1 MEKLIEYYIEKEA
14 IKLRDRHQNYHNGV
28 HLEYERNLKRI
39 GNPDPKKIFTPECW
53 NVDKKFNPFY
63 VLKNKKAIA
72 KAIAKRLA
80 DGSYKPNPP
89 YVKEIPKKGGKGTR
103 TIAVYQIPDAAVSNY
118 LYNRLLGKNKHRFSS
133 LAYAYRDD
141 RNAHFAV
148 QDISLELSKYSR
160 VFISEFD
167 FKDFFGSIDHK
178 YLLEQ
183 LNENGF
189 YVSEFEKELIKTFI
203 EINDKG
209 IPQGTSISLF
219 LANIVCWELDKRLEL
234 EGLRFARYA
243 DDTIIWS
250 TDYSKITKS
259 FDIIAKF
266 SNEARIDLNISK
278 SDGISLL
285 RKEGM
290 PSEISQTKES
300 FDFLGYK
307 IYVDRVGI
315 KDQSVKR
322 IKQQISYLL
331 YRNLIQPLDG
341 NNRATII
348 VPNASNNDPS
358 FVTAIMQIRRYL
370 YGNLDDQKLARYI
383 DGTYTRLAFKGIMS
397 YYPLITD
404 IEQMKELDSWLF
416 NTIWNS
422 IKLRER
428 AFKDSK
434 NINVSGFF
442 PYNCSRDDFL
452 RVCRN
457 KRVNGKRYK
466 IQIPSFKR
474 IHLAMKKGLVDVGI
488 ERTMNPNASHYDY

>member
-1 MEKLIEYYIEKEA
+1 M
-14 IKLRDRHQNYHNGV
+14 
-28 HLEYERNLKRI
+28 
-39 GNPDPKKIFTPECW
+39 
-53 NVDKKFNPFY
+53 
-63 VLKNKKAIA
+63 KNKKAIA
-72 KAIAKRLA
+72 KSIASKLA
-80 DGSYKPNPP
+80 DNTYEPNDPF
-89 YVKEIPKKGGKGTR
+89 VKEILKKGGKGKRVIT
-103 TIAVYQIPDAAVSNY
+103 VYQIPDAAVSNY

-167 FKDFFGSIDHK
+167 FKDFFGSINHD
-178 YLLEQ
+178 YLMSQ

-189 YVSEFEKELIKTFI
+189 YVSEFEKNLIRSFI
-203 EINDKG
+203 GINNKG

-219 LANIVCWELDKRLEL
+219 LANLVCWELDKRLEN

-259 FDIIAKF
+259 FDIIANF
-266 SNEARIDLNISK
+266 SQEAKIDLNLSK

-285 RKEGM
+285 TKEGM

-307 IYVDRVGI
+307 LFVDRVGI
-315 KDQSVKR
+315 KDQSVNK

-341 NNRATII
+341 KNRATVI
-348 VPNASNNDPS
+348 VPNATNHDPS
-358 FVTAIMQIRRYL
+358 FVTAIMQIRRYM
-370 YGNLDDQKLARYI
+370 YGSLDDQKLARFI
-383 DGTYTRLAFKGIMS
+383 DGTYSSLAFKGVMS
-397 YYPLITD
+397 YYPLLTD
-404 IEQMKELDSWLF
+404 IEQMKELDSWLY
-416 NTIWNS
+416 NTLLNS
-422 IKLRER
+422 LELRKKL
-428 AFKDSK
+428 FWDKKKID
-434 NINVSGFF
+434 VSGFF
-442 PYNCSRDDFL
+442 PYNCSRENFL
-452 RVCRN
+452 ITCRN
-457 KRVNGKRYK
+457 KKVNGKKHK

-474 IHLAMKKGLVDVGI
+474 IHLAMKKGLIEVGI
-488 ERTMNPNASHYDY
+488 EKTMNPNASHYDY